1 MKKLLIIAAL
11 AVFAAAGT
19 ASAQNYMVVNTET
32 IFKSMT
38 AYNQAVEEMDAAAQ
52 QYQQNIDNAYA
63 ELEDMYETYMSQK
76 ASLSQSARQQRE
88 ETILNNE
95 KKIAEYQAS
104 IFGEDGKMTRMP
116 EKGDGNH
123 LQVRLR
129 PRIFARTGYLH
140 ESAGGLLQSCRR
152 QDTGHHIII
161 KITT

>member
-76 ASLSQSARQQRE
+76 ASLSQSAP
-88 ETILNNE
+88 
-95 KKIAEYQAS
+95 A
-104 IFGEDGKMTRMP
+104 
-116 EKGDGNH
+116 
-123 LQVRLR
+123 
-129 PRIFARTGYLH
+129 ARRDH
-140 ESAGGLLQSCRR
+140 SEQ
-152 QDTGHHIII
+152 
-161 KITT
+161 

>member
-104 IFGEDGKMTRMP
+104 IFGEDGKMQTGFQNVNGSTATLVVP
-116 EKGDGNH
+116 FS
-123 LQVRLR
+123 
-129 PRIFARTGYLH
+129 ISYSSSARALG
-140 ESAGGLLQSCRR
+140 
-152 QDTGHHIII
+152 
-161 KITT
+161 

>member
-95 KKIAEYQAS
+95 KKDSGIS
-104 IFGEDGKMTRMP
+104 GE
-116 EKGDGNH
+116 H
-123 LQVRLR
+123 LR
-129 PRIFARTGYLH
+129 
-140 ESAGGLLQSCRR
+140 
-152 QDTGHHIII
+152 
-161 KITT
+161 

>member
-63 ELEDMYETYMSQK
+63 ELEDMYETSTNPLVVYYNPAVDKTQDII
-76 ASLSQSARQQRE
+76 SL
-88 ETILNNE
+88 L
-95 KKIAEYQAS
+95 K
-104 IFGEDGKMTRMP
+104 
-116 EKGDGNH
+116 
-123 LQVRLR
+123 
-129 PRIFARTGYLH
+129 
-140 ESAGGLLQSCRR
+140 
-152 QDTGHHIII
+152 
-161 KITT
+161 